1 MTEVD
6 VSLTDYAIAA
16 ECALFTYLLAA
27 LRGPNSSL
35 AFPFTAFFVSIALAA
50 IAGGTVHGFFLDERS
65 LGHKVLWPF
74 TLLSLG
80 ATALAGVLV
89 GTALLFPPATGRL
102 IDVAGL
108 LAYVAYVIV
117 VLFIRRDFVVA
128 IVGYLP
134 SLIFLAMAFL
144 VVYAR
149 VGKAALLIGFL
160 GICTMLIAAGL
171 QQAKWGIHPRRFNHN
186 AVYHVLQG
194 LALWMIFVAAR
205 ESIRLGE
212 HTR

>member
-6 VSLTDYAIAA
+6 VSLTDYALAA
-16 ECALFTYLLAA
+16 ECAWFTYLLAA
-27 LRGPNSSL
+27 LRGSDSPIAS
-35 AFPFTAFFVSIALAA
+35 AFIIFFVSIAVAA
-50 IAGGTVHGFFLDERS
+50 IAGGTVHGFFLDESS

-74 TLLSLG
+74 TLMCLG
-80 ATALAGVLV
+80 ATALGGVLV

-102 IDVAGL
+102 IDVAGS
-108 LAYVAYVIV
+108 LAYVGYMIV

-134 SLIFLAMAFL
+134 SLIFLAVAFL

-160 GICTMLIAAGL
+160 GVCTMLIAAGL
-171 QQAKWGIHPRRFNHN
+171 QQAKWGLHPRRFNHN
-186 AVYHVLQG
+186 AVYHVLQAM
-194 LALWMIFVAAR
+194 ALWMIFIAAR
-205 ESIRLGE
+205 EGIRLGE

>member
-16 ECALFTYLLAA
+16 ECAWFTCLLAA
-27 LRGPNSSL
+27 LQGSGSPVAS
-35 AFPFTAFFVSIALAA
+35 AFIIFFVSIALAA
-50 IAGGTVHGFFLDERS
+50 IAGGTVHGFFLDESS

-74 TLLSLG
+74 TLLCLG

-102 IDVAGL
+102 IHIAGA
-108 LAYVAYVIV
+108 LAYFAYMIV

-128 IVGYLP
+128 ILAYLP
-134 SLIFLAMAFL
+134 SLIFLAVAFL

-149 VGKAALLIGFL
+149 RGKADLLIGFL
-160 GICTMLIAAGL
+160 GICTMLIAAAL
-171 QQAKWGIHPRRFNHN
+171 QQAKWGFILAASTTTRCTTSSRRSRS
-186 AVYHVLQG
+186 G
-194 LALWMIFVAAR
+194 
-205 ESIRLGE
+205 
-212 HTR
+212 